1 MQAFD
6 FLGTSPSGSD
16 SHWRVPQ
23 NSTRQLILS
32 ASADVRA
39 HASVF
44 NHSGAALY
52 LKFGSNQGMAV
63 SGGLGLFDV
72 RLSSGSY
79 FELPKPMF
87 QGEVWGVWD
96 ADLPAGSA
104 MVVQIGRAG
113 S

>member
-1 MQAFD
+1 VQAFD

-23 NSTRQLILS
+23 NSAPQLILS
-32 ASADVRA
+32 SSLDVRA

-44 NHSGAALY
+44 NHSSAALY
-52 LKFGSNQGMAV
+52 LKYGSNAGMAV

-79 FELPKPMF
+79 YELPKPMW
-87 QGEVWGVWD
+87 QGQIWGAWD
-96 ADLPAGSA
+96 ADASGFA
-104 MVVQIGRAG
+104 MIVQLGRTGA
-113 S
+113 

>member
-23 NSTRQLILS
+23 NSTRVLILS
-32 ASADVRA
+32 ASQDVRA

-44 NHSGAALY
+44 NNSNATLF
-52 LKFGSNQGMAV
+52 LKFGSNVGMAV
-63 SGGLGLFDV
+63 SGGAGLYDV
-72 RLSSGSY
+72 KLSSASY
-79 FELPKPMF
+79 FELPKPMW

-96 ADLPAGSA
+96 TDLPAGSA
-104 MVVQIGRAG
+104 LILQLGRAG

>member
-16 SHWRVPQ
+16 AHWKVPQ

-32 ASADVRA
+32 SSQDVRA
-39 HASVF
+39 HASIF
-44 NHSGAALY
+44 NHSVGALY
-52 LKFGSNQGMAV
+52 LKFGSNLGMAV

-79 FELPKPMF
+79 FELPKPVW

-104 MVVQIGRAG
+104 MVMQVGRAG